1 MRLCARP
8 TGRILTHFAPMS
20 ALSGK
25 VIMITGASSGIGEAT
40 ARRLAQAGATLV
52 LTARRADRLEALA
65 RELDPSRE
73 RVMQVPADV
82 TVAAEREALVAI
94 TLKRF
99 GRIDALINNAGYGQR
114 GPLEL
119 VPMDA
124 LRRNYEVNVFAVVA
138 LSQKVAPHL
147 RAQGHGRI
155 INIGSVAGRIARP
168 LTAVYDST
176 KHALEGITDGLRAEL
191 APFGVQVVMIRP
203 GFISTEFADAAQ
215 ANAAET
221 VADFGPYAPYV
232 ESAQSDQT
240 KLRSWAGTPD
250 NVARVVEK
258 ALLARR
264 PGAHYAVPMHARLF
278 LFARWLLPRRVLDF
292 VLRLKVRK
300 G

>member
-1 MRLCARP
+1 
-8 TGRILTHFAPMS
+8 
-20 ALSGK
+20 
-25 VIMITGASSGIGEAT
+25 
-40 ARRLAQAGATLV
+40 
-52 LTARRADRLEALA
+52 
-65 RELDPSRE
+65 
-73 RVMQVPADV
+73 
-82 TVAAEREALVAI
+82 
-94 TLKRF
+94 
-99 GRIDALINNAGYGQR
+99 
-114 GPLEL
+114 
-119 VPMDA
+119 
-124 LRRNYEVNVFAVVA
+124 
-138 LSQKVAPHL
+138 PHL
-147 RAQGHGRI
+147 RSQGHGRI
-155 INIGSVAGRIARP
+155 INICSVAGRIARP
-168 LTAVYDST
+168 LTAVYEST
-176 KHALEGITDGLRAEL
+176 KLALEGITDGLRAEL

-232 ESAQSDQT
+232 ENAQNDQT